1 MSGGPSQLV
10 SRFSGRTVLVIGD
23 LMVDH
28 FVVGTV
34 TRISPE
40 APVPIVRFE
49 DEEFR
54 LGGAAN
60 VANNIRALGG
70 RAELMGLVGD
80 DVEGRRMIEI
90 LNGTGI
96 GVGGIVTDDARCTTR
111 KLRVVTTRNQQVARV
126 DYEDDQEVAGAA
138 EDRLLD
144 RYDILLSGAD
154 VVLVSDYLKGAISR
168 RIAREAIDTAV
179 RLGRPILIDPKVPHI
194 DYYQGATLITP
205 NHHEAE
211 SVAHMRI
218 RTDDDARE
226 AARRFRE
233 RSGCQSVLITRGED
247 GMYLH
252 TPGGDT
258 ILRAEAREV
267 ADVTGAGDTVIGT
280 IALAIAAGGSLA
292 EAAKLANRAAGIVVG
307 KFGPSTLTA
316 EELAGTCS

>member
-1 MSGGPSQLV
+1 MSGEPSQLV
-10 SRFSGRTVLVIGD
+10 SRFNGRVVLVVGD

-54 LGGAAN
+54 MGGAAN

-70 RAELMGLVGD
+70 RAELIGLVGD
-80 DVEGRRMIEI
+80 DIEGRRLIGV
-90 LNGTGI
+90 LTGTGI
-96 GVGGIVTDDARCTTR
+96 GVEGVVKDEARCTTR
-111 KLRVVTTRNQQVARV
+111 KLRVVTTRNQQVARI
-126 DYEDDQEVAGAA
+126 DYEHDHEVSGAA
-138 EDRLLD
+138 EDSLVD
-144 RYDILLSGAD
+144 RYETLLHGAD
-154 VVLVSDYLKGAISR
+154 VVLVSDYLKGAVSR
-168 RIAREAIDTAV
+168 RVAREAIDAAV
-179 RLGRPILIDPKVPHI
+179 RRGRPILIDPKVPHI

-211 SVAHMRI
+211 AVAHMRI

-233 RSGCQSVLITRGED
+233 RSGCESVLITRGED

-252 TPGGDT
+252 TPDGDT

-280 IALAIAAGGSLA
+280 IALAMAAGGSLPD
-292 EAAKLANRAAGIVVG
+292 AARLANRAAGIVVG
-307 KFGPSTLTA
+307 KFGPSTVSA
-316 EELAGTCS
+316 EELGRA